1 METPFHKAGKNN
13 DFCLTFITFKLI
25 CKVLRSENHLL
36 RKNKQTNA
44 KQNERKKLTCFK
56 GADISGGV
64 QNGYRS
70 RISMEAPPSS
80 TEPFLDNKRK
90 VVLPN

>member
-44 KQNERKKLTCFK
+44 KQNERK
-56 GADISGGV
+56 
-64 QNGYRS
+64 
-70 RISMEAPPSS
+70 
-80 TEPFLDNKRK
+80 
-90 VVLPN
+90 